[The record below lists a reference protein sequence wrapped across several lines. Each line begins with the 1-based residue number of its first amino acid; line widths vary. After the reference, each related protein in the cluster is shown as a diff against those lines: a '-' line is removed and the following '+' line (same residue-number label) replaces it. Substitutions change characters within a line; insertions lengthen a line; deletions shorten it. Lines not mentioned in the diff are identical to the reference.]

1 MSESNALGGL
11 NDKLR
16 EVKRAYYGLAPREQ
30 NLITALGVVLII
42 ALVYLVLMFPAQS
55 SVSSASKKLEAKQ
68 SLLLWMQA
76 NEEQALAAAKSG
88 AGGSSGRSQNILGDV
103 NNAASRFQITLQRYE
118 PEGKDKLR
126 VWLED
131 ESFNNMVRWLH
142 QLESQNG
149 ITVASVSLDAENDP
163 GIVSAKIVLKN

>member
-1 MSESNALGGL
+1 MSESNALGVL
-11 NDKLR
+11 NDKVR
-16 EVKRAYYGLAPREQ
+16 DVKRVYYGLAPREQ
-30 NLITALGVVLII
+30 NLIAALAVVLII
-42 ALVYLVLMFPAQS
+42 ALVYLVLMFPAQN

-88 AGGSSGRSQNILGDV
+88 AGSRSGGSQNILGDV

-142 QLESQNG
+142 QLESQKG
-149 ITVASVSLDAENDP
+149 ITVSSISLDAEKDP